1 MLFKSK
7 TIQALDLYGELTLA
21 DLLTSKVSDIR
32 KEYRKDDVARKC
44 FASIYG
50 ADDKDEMRDAI
61 ALAIAEPLAES
72 KA

>member
-1 MLFKSK
+1 MLLKSK
-7 TIQALDLYGELTLA
+7 TLQALDLYGELAIA

-32 KEYRKDDVARKC
+32 KDYKKDEVARRC